1 MIGSIQMKGVV
12 FVKLNEFIEDV
23 FGLAF
28 WDEILQDTNLP
39 SGGAYTTVE
48 NYADE
53 ELFAIVA
60 SVSEKKGISP
70 EDAQIAF
77 GKWVFKSLYAAA
89 PPDVHQFTDV
99 FSFLHG
105 VQNVIHV
112 EVKKLNPD
120 AMLPEFDFLNETATD
135 LKLRYRSPRKMCHF
149 CEGLTYGLSEHTAQE
164 VNVIHEKCV
173 HKNDSECVLNVK
185 KLA

>member
-1 MIGSIQMKGVV
+1 MKGVV
-12 FVKLNEFIEDV
+12 FVKLNEFIEET

-28 WDEILQDTNLP
+28 WDEILQETSLP

-53 ELFAIVA
+53 EMFTIVA
-60 SVSEKKGISP
+60 TVSNKKGISP
-70 EDAQIAF
+70 GDAQIAF
-77 GKWVFKSLYAAA
+77 GKWLFKELYAAA

-99 FSFLHG
+99 FTFLHG

-120 AMLPEFDFLNETATD
+120 ALLPEFDFIDETPTN
-135 LKLRYRSPRKMCHF
+135 LMLRYRSPRNMCEF
-149 CEGLTYGLSEHTAQE
+149 CEGLIYGLSDHTGQK
-164 VNVIHEKCV
+164 VNVSHQKCV
-173 HKNDSECVLNVK
+173 HQGDSECILNVK
-185 KLA
+185 KID